1 MTLLSLRILIGAMSG
16 LTHRCLHLK
25 VLEGCPDDISW
36 ELVDEAVGA
45 SSSLQ
50 GRNFPRYTTIRGA
63 SSINVPYQSQRKR
76 LAPSPTPPL
85 FEEDDQ
91 EEDQEQHSSIPNEE
105 NDGSD
110 FVNDDDYVTDDDEDP
125 TSVDQD
131 DRDNTNARTDEFD
144 DGYC

>member
-1 MTLLSLRILIGAMSG
+1 MGVPMTFHGNLLTRLLVHLR
-16 LTHRCLHLK
+16 RFK
-25 VLEGCPDDISW
+25 VAIFLDIQ
-36 ELVDEAVGA
+36 L
-45 SSSLQ
+45 
-50 GRNFPRYTTIRGA
+50 YKGA
-63 SSINVPYQSQRKR
+63 SSINAPYQSQRKR

-131 DRDNTNARTDEFD
+131 DRNNTNARTDEFD